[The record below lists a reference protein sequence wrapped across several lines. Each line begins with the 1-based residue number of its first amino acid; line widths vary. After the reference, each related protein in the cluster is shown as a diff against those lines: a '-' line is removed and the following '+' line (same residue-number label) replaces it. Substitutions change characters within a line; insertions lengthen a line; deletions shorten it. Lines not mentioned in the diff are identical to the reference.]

1 MATLVSE
8 TNHTNLERTQLAET
22 VQQAKTPFSLGK
34 RRLWIAIGVCTA
46 LVCYFGVRYLIWSAG
61 HEQTDDAYLAAHLH
75 PISSRV
81 TDTVEQVLVDDNQHV
96 AAGQVLV
103 VLDPKDFQVRRDQ
116 AQAALAAA
124 ERQSDTAQAA
134 IVSLT
139 QSANAQTT
147 EARGAIGEAQ
157 AAIAASKAEVDAA
170 ASGIPKAQAQLR
182 EATTK
187 VEREQTDLDRY
198 ENLFAKE
205 QISKQTVDHARAD
218 YEVALASQSVAQE
231 QVKQAEAQLLLTKEG
246 VAKTEALLVN
256 SRGNLQNA
264 EATSL
269 ETRVRKGQFAV
280 AQAAVSGAEASLEDA
295 RLQLSYTVLRAPV
308 SGRIGRKS
316 AETGQRVQV
325 GQPIMAIVEDRP
337 WIVANFK
344 ETQLAKMREKQA
356 VQIQIDSF
364 PHHKFSGHVDS
375 LAPGSGNEFALLPS
389 DNATGNFTK
398 IVQRV
403 PVKITLDQESV
414 RGYEGLL
421 SPGMSAVVTVAT
433 R

>member
-1 MATLVSE
+1 MTTLAPE
-8 TNHTNLERTQLAET
+8 PNHTNLERPQSAGAFEAASAPLS
-22 VQQAKTPFSLGK
+22 FGK
-34 RRLWIAIGVCTA
+34 RRLWTAIGVCAA
-46 LVCYFGVRYLIWSAG
+46 LLCFFGARYLIWSAG
-61 HEQTDDAYLAAHLH
+61 HEETDDAYLAAHLH

-96 AAGQVLV
+96 IAGQVLV
-103 VLDPKDFQVRRDQ
+103 VLDPKDFQVRVDQ

-124 ERQSDTAQAA
+124 ERQADTAQAA

-139 QSANAQTT
+139 QSASAQST
-147 EARGAIGEAQ
+147 EAKGAIGEAQ

-182 EATTK
+182 EATAN
-187 VEREQTDLDRY
+187 VEREQADLDRY

-205 QISKQTVDHARAD
+205 QVSRQTVDHARTN
-218 YEVALASQSVAQE
+218 YKVALASQSVAQE
-231 QVKQAEAQLLLTKEG
+231 QVKQAEAQLRLTKEG

-256 SRGNLQNA
+256 SRGSMQNA

-280 AQAAVSGAEASLEDA
+280 AQAAVSQAEASLEDA

-308 SGRIGRKS
+308 PGRIGRKS
-316 AETGQRVQV
+316 VETGQRIQV

-337 WIVANFK
+337 WVVANFK
-344 ETQLAKMREKQA
+344 ETQLANMREKQA
-356 VQIQIDSF
+356 VEIQIDSF
-364 PHHKFSGHVDS
+364 PHHKFSGHVYS

-403 PVKITLDQESV
+403 PVKIILDQESV
-414 RGYEGLL
+414 SGYEGLL